1 MASKKKKK
9 TPVHPYPLFFEEFQH
24 KEQPRPQSFSLKK
37 WVGPFFK
44 GKALGTRLHKE
55 LM

>member
-9 TPVHPYPLFFEEFQH
+9 KTTPVHPYPLFFEEFQH
-24 KEQPRPQSFSLKK
+24 KE
-37 WVGPFFK
+37 
-44 GKALGTRLHKE
+44 